1 MISEQEEIQY
11 EMGFRDG
18 YQQALKEM
26 DSNKAR
32 TDAKAPIT
40 LESICEKYGLTEE
53 GVDFALSQY
62 ELVINEITHGL
73 LSKLSHD
80 AEYIIQ
86 TAQERWC
93 DTCDLK
99 EKESEDDDE

>member
-1 MISEQEEIQY
+1 MISEQEEMQY

-26 DSNKAR
+26 DSNQAH
-32 TDAKAPIT
+32 TDAEDPIT

-99 EKESEDDDE
+99 AEKDGEHE

>member
-1 MISEQEEIQY
+1 MISEQEQMQY
-11 EMGFRDG
+11 EMGFHDG

-26 DSNKAR
+26 DSNQAH
-32 TDAKAPIT
+32 TDAEDPIT
-40 LESICEKYGLTEE
+40 LEGICEKYGLTKES
-53 GVDFALSQY
+53 VDYALSQY
-62 ELVINEITHGL
+62 GLVINEITHGL
-73 LSKLSHD
+73 LSKLTYD
-80 AEYIIQ
+80 AKCIIQ

>member
-1 MISEQEEIQY
+1 MISEQEQMQY
-11 EMGFRDG
+11 EMGFHDG

-26 DSNKAR
+26 DSNKAH
-32 TDAKAPIT
+32 TDAKDPIT

-62 ELVINEITHGL
+62 GLVISEITNGL
-73 LSKLSHD
+73 LSKLTYD
-80 AEYIIQ
+80 AKTIVQ
-86 TAQERWC
+86 VAQERWC

-99 EKESEDDDE
+99 EKESEGDE

>member
-1 MISEQEEIQY
+1 MISEQEQIQY

-26 DSNKAR
+26 DSNKAC
-32 TDAKAPIT
+32 TDAKDPIT

-62 ELVINEITHGL
+62 GLVISEITNGL
-73 LSKLSHD
+73 LSKLTYD
-80 AEYIIQ
+80 AKTIVQ
-86 TAQERWC
+86 VAQERWC

-99 EKESEDDDE
+99 EKESEDDE

>member
-32 TDAKAPIT
+32 TDAKGPIT

-99 EKESEDDDE
+99 AEKDGEHE

>member
-1 MISEQEEIQY
+1 MISEQEQIQY

-26 DSNKAR
+26 DSNKAH
-32 TDAKAPIT
+32 TDAEDPIT
-40 LESICEKYGLTEE
+40 LEGICEKYGLTKE
-53 GVDFALSQY
+53 GVDYALSQY
-62 ELVINEITHGL
+62 GAVICEITNGL
-73 LSKLSHD
+73 LSKLTYG

-99 EKESEDDDE
+99 AEKDGEHE

>member
-1 MISEQEEIQY
+1 MISEQEQIQY

-26 DSNKAR
+26 DSNKAH
-32 TDAKAPIT
+32 TDAEDPIT
-40 LESICEKYGLTEE
+40 LEGICEKYGLTKE
-53 GVDFALSQY
+53 GVDYALSQY
-62 ELVINEITHGL
+62 GAVICEITNGL
-73 LSKLSHD
+73 LSKLTYG

-93 DTCDLK
+93 DACDLK
-99 EKESEDDDE
+99 AEKDGEHE

>member
-1 MISEQEEIQY
+1 MISEQEQIQY

-26 DSNKAR
+26 DSNKAN
-32 TDAKAPIT
+32 TDAEDPIT
-40 LESICEKYGLTEE
+40 LEGICEKYGLTKE
-53 GVDFALSQY
+53 GVDYALSQY
-62 ELVINEITHGL
+62 GAVICEITNGL
-73 LSKLSHD
+73 LSKLTYG
-80 AEYIIQ
+80 AEYIVQ

-99 EKESEDDDE
+99 AEKDGEHE

>member
-1 MISEQEEIQY
+1 MISEQEQMQY

-26 DSNKAR
+26 GNDQVH
-32 TDAKAPIT
+32 TDAEDPIT

-62 ELVINEITHGL
+62 GAVIYEITNGL
-73 LSKLSHD
+73 LSKLTYD
-80 AEYIIQ
+80 AECIIQ

-99 EKESEDDDE
+99 ENESEGDE